1 MSKAMEHHNS
11 INYIEMPVRDLD
23 ATKSFFTRAFGWQFE
38 DYGPHY
44 SCFINAGI
52 NGGFYQDA
60 LTFNVTKGSPLV
72 VLFSEDLEKTQS
84 GVELA
89 GGEITKAIFS
99 FPGGR
104 RFHFADPNGNEYA
117 VWGHEPD

>member
-1 MSKAMEHHNS
+1 MERHNC

-23 ATKSFFTRAFGWQFE
+23 ATKAFFTLVFGWQFV
-38 DYGPHY
+38 DCGPHY
-44 SCFINAGI
+44 SCFTNAGI

-60 LTFNVTKGSPLV
+60 LTFNVNKGSPLI
-72 VLFSEDLEKTQS
+72 VLFSQQLEQTQS
-84 GVELA
+84 AVENA
-89 GGEITKAIFS
+89 GGEITKAIFR

-117 VWGHEPD
+117 VWGHETGSG